1 VTVDGH
7 GAQVAADVN
16 DVRSQE
22 TYIGYARAD
31 TFASKGGIKRDTEH
45 SYTEPAHVQLN
56 EWGLS
61 RLLEARSSSGFMP
74 LTCILFLVPAL
85 REGLSSTG

>member
-56 EWGLS
+56 KWGLS

-74 LTCILFLVPAL
+74 VTCILFLVTAL
-85 REGLSSTG
+85 RKGLSATG

>member
-1 VTVDGH
+1 MTVDGH

-56 EWGLS
+56 EWGAFKAAGGKIIF
-61 RLLEARSSSGFMP
+61 RFHARD
-74 LTCILFLVPAL
+74 LHLVLGPGTQ
-85 REGLSSTG
+85 EGLSSTG